1 MKKLLRLISVA
12 TMLLAATTFM
22 ACSSDDDDDDSGARS
37 VSARNS
43 GSIVGV
49 VLDNKGEPVG
59 GATVTLGGKTTTTNK
74 GGEFEIT
81 GVNPNDKS
89 LITARKANTTTST
102 ATDGATGGSLKTEST
117 ETALSTTA
125 SSVSSGETAYTLT
138 VTKDGYLPGTI
149 SGVYV
154 TYTET
159 EEQEVTRANAL
170 LHGLQYDYQ
179 DVLKAYAATLSNTT
193 ATGST
198 ATTTTTAT
206 EDTTATT
213 TVQTGSNAD
222 RVFKDVSEAISA
234 LKNMY
239 KTGSYTEYFSTFGK
253 STGLI
258 PLDASFKGSL
268 KLNLTSKEGSTWSG
282 DTLKPTSKPTVH
294 VTYDPNYT
302 VSGTTVTGGN
312 TGYTWAAQANENGV
326 FEFKE
331 SLPSGV
337 PLVVTVDSFQET
349 IDSKEYWFSSDS
361 MIVLV
366 DNSGAE
372 SSTTAEAFTNASSI
386 TLSSKDVNHETYRFL
401 LFAQNDK
408 LWVTATNV
416 EDKTSGVLLT
426 TKDALT
432 FTFNKEMKKVEVSA
446 STGFENLK
454 KDAYKAELSE
464 DKKTVTFTPIIGY
477 WKLAKGDTQPS
488 VTLSA
493 EAADGT
499 TALYKS
505 KFNVYFDTKVW
516 VSVKEDKV
524 SYGDYNDR
532 LSLDSSI
539 IIEFSK
545 AMNEKV
551 AVNLYDGNSTSNKV
565 TTAYEEKWTDGKVLE
580 LKPKA
585 KYWEL
590 TDTTKPGC
598 VTIQIDDNYAS
609 SAEYYNTN
617 FGYWKT
623 GAAKVGNGATTDNC
637 LQVYFDNYIDVT
649 FGEKADASFPINF
662 SKELRALTEKELED
676 NITVYYNETYV
687 ADGTYVPGQKV
698 TDAKFALSS
707 KDGKSTIT
715 VTAKNGDFE
724 HYGYYYVSFKDKVF
738 VATTGESILR
748 KDTTIAKG
756 EVSGKTPFV
765 TPYTLGTDFNYIS
778 VTNVKELPA
787 TAAVASR
794 AAFASNEEYLKVTFN
809 KEIKKSALKVNTN
822 DVKNYIDSADKTV
835 VYLALSEEKLTDN
848 NELKITGEVTN
859 VAGTKKEFKSTDN
872 TEIKT
877 YYLLAKNY
885 FKMIKSSL
893 YDEKAAIA
901 GKNDVVNQLIDAS
914 DADAKVT
921 FTFDQNIEGA
931 TWTAELYDEDTV
943 SARNLDNSLFKA
955 TPTAAGDVLTV
966 TLNDGTKKLEA
977 NKKYFLSIKA
987 VSKVN
992 TEVVLFDSDKA
1003 SIETTSTSTTTPTIY
1018 YGKLSNGTTYLCEK
1032 IINSTKVSGNK
1043 YVEISTKG
1051 YYVLK
1056 AAEDNVTTTFAK
1068 FNESRNSQIKIQ
1080 FNQKLTADWKAV
1092 LGLATATQPDTY
1104 DALVL
1109 TDTYA
1114 SKADVANDVITITP
1128 TYTLP
1133 SETQINPWVFDAKG
1147 KKVDLKLD
1155 EVVNNEHPV
1164 FIASTGASKD
1174 NAFFTKDTKTN
1185 DVDLSKEIENG
1196 KADTRLTLTQLN
1208 AGETGTGSMV
1218 YLQFNPI
1225 ITDVGTSDDYGS
1237 YTLYRK
1243 VTKAATKA
1251 TKWVKVGKPYK
1262 IGGTGDYLPLEYVD
1276 TAKEDKVTAGTNERV
1291 ATKQNAVVA
1300 DFAVRGLPAVIAVN
1314 TAADEFNKSLTSEY
1328 KLVCTLDNS
1337 DIYSPAKTITDT
1349 KVTLKSVE
1357 TSADGSTWNNAEDP
1371 TGLTTAEAE
1380 FTGFKQ
1386 IKVALDGYML
1396 NCTAAVK
1403 LGPGTTPATPS
1414 QNRIKAE
1421 NLKITVT
1428 RSDVENTPSTAVI
1441 ALPSNVTAAKGD
1453 TITITV
1459 LDAQGKKA
1467 EKTIT
1472 FN

>member
-37 VSARNS
+37 VSARTS

-49 VLDNKGEPVG
+49 VLDNKGEPVE
-59 GATVTLGGKTTTTNK
+59 GATVTLGGKTAKTNY

-81 GVNPNDKS
+81 GVNPNDQA
-89 LITARKANTTTST
+89 LVGARKTITTTT
-102 ATDGATGGSLKTEST
+102 EAQNATDTAAGKLSTKSEEGKLNSSAADSSVTTGG
-117 ETALSTTA
+117 
-125 SSVSSGETAYTLT
+125 YTLT
-138 VTKDGYLPGTI
+138 VKKDGYLPGQIT
-149 SGVYV
+149 GVYV
-154 TYTET
+154 TYTDT
-159 EEQEVTRANAL
+159 EDPEVTRANAL
-170 LHGLQYDYQ
+170 LHGLEYDYQ
-179 DVLKAYAATLSNTT
+179 DILDRYAT
-193 ATGST
+193 ALTNVTANNGTT

-222 RVFKDVSEAISA
+222 RVFKDISEAISA
-234 LKNMY
+234 LKSLY

-253 STGLI
+253 SSALI
-258 PLDASFKGSL
+258 PLDASLKGSL

-294 VTYDPNYT
+294 VTYDPNYA
-302 VSGTTVTGGN
+302 VNGTTVTGGN
-312 TGYTWAAQANENGV
+312 EGYTWAAQANENGV

-446 STGFENLK
+446 STGFENLA

-516 VSVKEDKV
+516 VSVKENKV

-565 TTAYEEKWTDGKVLE
+565 TTAYEENWTDGKVLE

-623 GAAKVGNGATTDNC
+623 GAAKVGSGAKTDDC

-676 NITVYYNETYV
+676 NITIYYDATYK
-687 ADGTYVPGQKV
+687 ADGTYTAANKV
-698 TDAKFALSS
+698 EDTKFTLSS
-707 KDGKSTIT
+707 NDGKSTIT

-724 HYGYYYVSFKDKVF
+724 KYGYYYVTFKDKVF
-738 VATTGESILR
+738 VAKTGESILR
-748 KDTTIAKG
+748 KDATIAKK
-756 EVSGKTPFV
+756 ETTGKTPFV

-778 VTNVKELPA
+778 VTTVKELPPEV
-787 TAAVASR
+787 VASR
-794 AAFASNEEYLKVTFN
+794 AAFASNEEYLKVTFT
-809 KEIKKSALKVNTN
+809 KEIKKSELKVNN
-822 DVKNYIDSADKTV
+822 NVVKNYIKGAE
-835 VYLALSEEKLTDN
+835 VYLPLSDKDLVDNDELKLTGD
-848 NELKITGEVTN
+848 VTPIDG
-859 VAGTKKEFKSTDN
+859 VK
-872 TEIKT
+872 KT
-877 YYLLAKNY
+877 YETASPISTYYRLSKNY

-1003 SIETTSTSTTTPTIY
+1003 DITTTGTTQTIY
-1018 YGKLSNGTTYLCEK
+1018 YGKLSDNKTYLCTK
-1032 IINSTKVSGNK
+1032 IIDSTTVNGNK
-1043 YVEISTKG
+1043 YIKFSTKG

-1104 DALVL
+1104 DALDF
-1109 TDTYA
+1109 TNTYA
-1114 SKADVANDVITITP
+1114 SIAAVADDVITITP

-1133 SETQINPWVFDAKG
+1133 SNTQINPWVFDAKG

-1155 EVVNNEHPV
+1155 ETNNPE
-1164 FIASTGASKD
+1164 FIASTSPSKD
-1174 NAFFTKDTKTN
+1174 NAFFTKDTTTN

-1208 AGETGTGSMV
+1208 ADETGTGSMV

-1225 ITDVGTSDDYGS
+1225 ITAVGTSDDYGS

-1243 VTKAATKA
+1243 VTKAAAKA

-1357 TSADGSTWNNAEDP
+1357 TSADGSTWASAVDP

-1403 LGPGTTPATPS
+1403 LGAGTTPATPS

-1428 RSDVENTPSTAVI
+1428 RSDVENIPSTAVI
-1441 ALPSNVTAAKGD
+1441 ELPSGVTAAKGD

-1459 LDAQGKKA
+1459 TDANKTVKA
-1467 EKTIT
+1467 EKVIT